1 MVLLGLGLAGC
12 NTLPNSGPTESEVKH
27 AQKDPKKNSVGY
39 GIVQISPD
47 LITLLNSEKPP
58 SFSMLASE
66 VAKAHPNDR
75 VGPGDSLD
83 IAIYEMGVGVFTTGS
98 ITSAPASSAK
108 PTLISAVPVDG
119 NGDITLPYIG
129 LLHVTGMTSEQIEA
143 EIQNR
148 LKGKSESPQVMV
160 KIETDLENS
169 VIVYGAVKR
178 SGRIPLTLHQERLI
192 DAIAL
197 AGGSMQ
203 QPEDTIVRLDR
214 HGNQAET
221 SLRDLEQDP
230 TQNILLQAG
239 DRIQLIIEP
248 RTFTAFGAAH
258 EVTETSFNTSTVN
271 LAEALARV
279 GGPADSQA
287 DPNAIFLFR
296 YEDADIAQRLGLPV
310 TSGETRMPIVY
321 QLDMINPASYF
332 LAEHFPMKN
341 KDVLYIAN
349 AKTNKVNKAF
359 NLINTLMSPGMQA
372 GRVSH

>member
-1 MVLLGLGLAGC
+1 MILGLGLAGC

-47 LITLLNSEKPP
+47 LITLLNSERPP

-66 VAKAHPNDR
+66 AVKSLPNDR

-83 IAIYEMGVGVFTTGS
+83 IAIYEMGVGVFTSGS
-98 ITSAPASSAK
+98 TTSAPSSTAK

-129 LLHVTGMTSEQIEA
+129 LLHVTGLTSEQIEA
-143 EIQNR
+143 EIQSR
-148 LKGKSESPQVMV
+148 LKSKSQSPQVMV
-160 KIETDLENS
+160 KIQTDLENS

-203 QPEDTIVRLDR
+203 QPEDMIVRLER
-214 HGNQAET
+214 HGSQAET

-230 TQNILLQAG
+230 AQNILLQAG
-239 DRIQLIIEP
+239 DRIQLILEP
-248 RTFTAFGAAH
+248 RSFTAFGAAH
-258 EVTETSFNTSTVN
+258 QVTETPFTTSTVN

-279 GGPADSQA
+279 GGPSDSQA

-310 TSGETRMPIVY
+310 TTGESRMPIVY

-349 AKTNKVNKAF
+349 AKTNKVAKTF
-359 NLINTLMSPGMQA
+359 NLINTLMSPGMSA

>member
-1 MVLLGLGLAGC
+1 MMILGLGLAGC
-12 NTLPNSGPTESEVKH
+12 NTLPNSGPTESEFKH

-58 SFSMLASE
+58 SFSMLANDVQKS
-66 VAKAHPNDR
+66 HPNDR

-83 IAIYEMGVGVFTTGS
+83 IAIYEMGVGVFTAGS
-98 ITSAPASSAK
+98 PTSAPSSTAK
-108 PTLISAVPVDG
+108 PTMISAVPVDG

-129 LLHVTGMTSEQIEA
+129 LLHVSGLTSEQIES
-143 EIQNR
+143 EIQQR
-148 LKGKSESPQVMV
+148 LKGKSQSPQVMV
-160 KIETDLENS
+160 KIQTDLENS
-169 VIVYGAVKR
+169 VIVYGGVKR

-197 AGGSMQ
+197 AGGNME
-203 QPEDTIVRLDR
+203 QPEDVIVRLER

-221 SLRDLEQDP
+221 SLRDLEEDP

-239 DRIQLIIEP
+239 DRIQLIREP

-258 EVTETSFNTSTVN
+258 QVTETPFNTSSVN

-279 GGPADSQA
+279 GGPSDSQA

-296 YEDADIAQRLGLPV
+296 YENADIAQRLGLPV
-310 TSGETRMPIVY
+310 TTGETKMPIVY

-349 AKTNKVNKAF
+349 AKTNKLGKAF
-359 NLINTLMSPGMQA
+359 NLINTLMSPGMSA

>member
-1 MVLLGLGLAGC
+1 
-12 NTLPNSGPTESEVKH
+12 
-27 AQKDPKKNSVGY
+27 
-39 GIVQISPD
+39 
-47 LITLLNSEKPP
+47 
-58 SFSMLASE
+58 
-66 VAKAHPNDR
+66 
-75 VGPGDSLD
+75 
-83 IAIYEMGVGVFTTGS
+83 
-98 ITSAPASSAK
+98 
-108 PTLISAVPVDG
+108 
-119 NGDITLPYIG
+119 
-129 LLHVTGMTSEQIEA
+129 MTSEQIEA